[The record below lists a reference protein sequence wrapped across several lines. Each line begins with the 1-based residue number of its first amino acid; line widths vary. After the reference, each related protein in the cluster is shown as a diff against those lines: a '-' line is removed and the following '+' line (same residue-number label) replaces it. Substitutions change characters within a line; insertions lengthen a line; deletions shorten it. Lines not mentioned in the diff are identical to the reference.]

1 MLNVRLMN
9 QTTSYC
15 GPFCLK
21 MVFDYYGHVIDLKD
35 IANVA
40 KTTVENGTS
49 PVNMVNTAR
58 HFGFDVSYKE
68 NSNLKELRRLVVK
81 ERIPVIIDWFDNNDG
96 HYSIVVGLD
105 KKNIYFA
112 DSDGGHHKKMTLKTF
127 MRVWFDF
134 TGSYMKSASDLRLR
148 PIIVIRDK
156 K

>member
-1 MLNVRLMN
+1 MLDIKLMR

-21 MVFDYYGHVIDLKD
+21 MV
-35 IANVA
+35 IA
-40 KTTVENGTS
+40 
-49 PVNMVNTAR
+49 AR
-58 HFGFDVSYKE
+58 HFGFDATYKE
-68 NSNLKELRRLVVK
+68 NSNLKELCRLVVN

-105 KKNIYFA
+105 NKNIYFV

-134 TGSYMKSASDLRLR
+134 TGSYMKSAGDLRLR
-148 PIIVIRDK
+148 SIIVIRDK

>member
-1 MLNVRLMN
+1 MLDIKLMR

-21 MVFDYYGHVIDLKD
+21 MVFDYYGYVIDLEN
-35 IANVA
+35 IAKIA
-40 KTTVENGTS
+40 KTTIEHGTS
-49 PVNMVNTAR
+49 PVNMVIAAR
-58 HFGFDVSYKE
+58 HFGFDATYKE
-68 NSNLKELRRLVVK
+68 NSNLKELCRLVVN

-105 KKNIYFA
+105 NKNIYFV

-134 TGSYMKSASDLRLR
+134 TGSYMKSAGDLRLR
-148 PIIVIRDK
+148 SIIVIRDK